1 MNQIEQEI
9 NERILKLK
17 IVKLRKRGLSR
28 SKVALKLGITIK
40 KVRYWEKKYDLKGTI
55 ESTKPTGRK
64 SIKTQ
69 EISDIIETETKNNR
83 TLSCERL
90 SNLLKESHDIEMSG
104 TSVWRI
110 REALK
115 FKYKAP
121 KVKPKLTEQS
131 KIKDSIL
138 LNTIW
143 KNKQIGK
150 KVVFTDETWFYL
162 ESLNGFIWRQWGEND
177 DSVYREKEK
186 YGKKIMFF
194 GGINSN
200 WMSTLIKCPKIV
212 NSESYQNNIISR
224 CRVFSDMDKEYGQ
237 WNWLLMQD
245 GAPAHTSN
253 STKEYLSN
261 KCLVLKNWPPNS
273 PDLNPI
279 ENLWGIMG
287 RRISKESPNS
297 ERKLELIVRKVWKN
311 IEWEVIEN
319 LINSMEKRLRLVVE
333 LNGESINGYF

>member
-1 MNQIEQEI
+1 
-9 NERILKLK
+9 
-17 IVKLRKRGLSR
+17 
-28 SKVALKLGITIK
+28 
-40 KVRYWEKKYDLKGTI
+40 
-55 ESTKPTGRK
+55 
-64 SIKTQ
+64 
-69 EISDIIETETKNNR
+69 
-83 TLSCERL
+83 
-90 SNLLKESHDIEMSG
+90 MSG

-110 REALK
+110 RKALK
-115 FKYKAP
+115 FKFKAP

-131 KIKDSIL
+131 KMKRL
-138 LNTIW
+138 EFAQYHLE
-143 KNKQIGK
+143 KQTNWK

-177 DSVYREKEK
+177 
-186 YGKKIMFF
+186 
-194 GGINSN
+194 
-200 WMSTLIKCPKIV
+200 V

-224 CRVFSDMDKEYGQ
+224 CRVFTDMDKEYGQ

-287 RRISKESPNS
+287 RRISKESPNT
-297 ERKLELIVRKVWKN
+297 ERKLEIIVRKVWKN

-319 LINSMEKRLRLVVE
+319 LINSMEKRLRLVVQ

>member
-1 MNQIEQEI
+1 MNQIGQEI

-28 SKVALKLGITIK
+28 K
-40 KVRYWEKKYDLKGTI
+40 
-55 ESTKPTGRK
+55 STKPTGRK

-110 REALK
+110 RKALK
-115 FKYKAP
+115 FKFKAP

-131 KIKDSIL
+131 KIKR
-138 LNTIW
+138 LNFA
-143 KNKQIGK
+143 KYHLEKQTNWK

-194 GGINSN
+194 GGVNSN

-311 IEWEVIEN
+311 IEWEVIGN

>member
-1 MNQIEQEI
+1 MHNHLEKQTQIQ
-9 NERILKLK
+9 KK
-17 IVKLRKRGLSR
+17 KQTPTIVVFAVPLMEKRNFQQ
-28 SKVALKLGITIK
+28 
-40 KVRYWEKKYDLKGTI
+40 
-55 ESTKPTGRK
+55 STKPTGRK
-64 SIKTQ
+64 PIKTQ
-69 EISDIIETETKNNR
+69 EILEIIELETKNDR
-83 TLSCERL
+83 KLSCDKL
-90 SNLLKESHDIEMSG
+90 SNLLKENHDIEMSG

-110 REALK
+110 RKALK
-115 FKYKAP
+115 FKFKAP

-131 KIKDSIL
+131 KMKRL
-138 LNTIW
+138 EFAQYHLE
-143 KNKQIGK
+143 KQTNWK

-177 DSVYREKEK
+177 
-186 YGKKIMFF
+186 
-194 GGINSN
+194 
-200 WMSTLIKCPKIV
+200 V

-224 CRVFSDMDKEYGQ
+224 CRVFTDMDKEYGQ

-287 RRISKESPNS
+287 RRISKESPNT
-297 ERKLELIVRKVWKN
+297 ERKLEIIVRKVWKN

-319 LINSMEKRLRLVVE
+319 LINSMEKRLRLVVH